1 MAAAAGD
8 TERMQPTPTPTPSP
22 RRNLREEQK
31 NLTHRRLLEAAV
43 TVFAE
48 KSFLDA
54 RMEDIAQTA
63 GVTRATV
70 YAHFPGKAEI
80 VDALVERVYGVME
93 EAYADLTALDRWTRA
108 GIRTWLDGAEARWRE
123 MAPIRLAANA
133 ASPAALR
140 SLGDGRVQY
149 VEAHE
154 RYVGMLVGHS
164 ERWRGVPPAEARQR
178 ALMAVLQTES
188 FFSAWI
194 AVGWPLDTPDPLRLL
209 ADSLCHLLAPA
220 LENDD
225 AAAV

>member
-1 MAAAAGD
+1 M
-8 TERMQPTPTPTPSP
+8 EPTP
-22 RRNLREEQK
+22 RKNLREEQK
-31 NLTHRRLLEAAV
+31 ILTHRRLLDGAV

-54 RMEDIAQTA
+54 RMEDIARAA

-70 YAHFPGKAEI
+70 YAHFASKAEI
-80 VDALVERVYGVME
+80 VDALVARVYGLME
-93 EAYADLTALDRWTRA
+93 EAYADLAGLPVWNRA

-123 MAPIRLAANA
+123 MAPIRRVANA

-140 SLGDGRVQY
+140 TVGEGRTQY
-149 VEAHE
+149 VEAHQ
-154 RYVGMLVGHS
+154 RYVGMLVGHP
-164 ERWRGVPPAEARQR
+164 ERWRGVDPAEARQR

-194 AVGWPLDTPDPLRLL
+194 ATDWPLDTADPLHLL

-220 LENDD
+220 LENDR
-225 AAAV
+225 ALA

>member
-1 MAAAAGD
+1 M
-8 TERMQPTPTPTPSP
+8 EPTP
-22 RRNLREEQK
+22 RKNLREEQK
-31 NLTHRRLLEAAV
+31 SLTHRRLLDAAV

-54 RMEDIAQTA
+54 RMEDIAKAA

-70 YAHFPGKAEI
+70 YAHFADKADI
-80 VDALVERVYGVME
+80 VDALVERVYGLRG
-93 EAYADLTALDRWTRA
+93 EAYADLAALPQWTRTD
-108 GIRTWLDGAEARWRE
+108 IRTWLDGAEAHWRE
-123 MAPIRLAANA
+123 LTPIRRVANA

-140 SLGDGRVQY
+140 SHSDARVQY

-154 RYVGMLVGHS
+154 RYVGMLVGHP
-164 ERWRGVPPAEARQR
+164 ERWRGVTPAEARQR

-194 AVGWPLDTPDPLRLL
+194 AIGWPMETDDPLHLL

-220 LENDD
+220 LTPSLSTVSPVPDGH
-225 AAAV
+225 